1 MRRREFI
8 TLISS
13 AVASP
18 PLAAFG
24 QRGEHV
30 RRIGV
35 LIPFQ
40 ADPETQALLA
50 AFKQRFK
57 ELGWTEGGNV
67 HIDYRFTDGNP
78 ERTRA
83 ASAEL
88 VGLSPDVIL
97 AYANPAVSSLMQVT
111 QSIPIVFTQASDP
124 VGSGFVSN
132 LAHPGGNI
140 TGFPSFEPA
149 IAGKWLE
156 VLKELAPGIRRAAI
170 VHHPSIAANVAFVR
184 AAEAASSAFG
194 VAVTAA
200 AVRNAADIEETI
212 TRFAQEPNGGLV
224 VAPAP
229 PTFDNRELIVALA
242 ARFHL
247 PTVYSYRFFVTSGG
261 LVSYGI
267 DGRDLWRD
275 AAVYVDRILRGAKP
289 GDLPVQLPTKYH
301 LVINLK
307 TAKALGLSVSSQFQQ
322 RADEVIE

>member
-13 AVASP
+13 AVASR

-24 QRGEHV
+24 QRGERV

-140 TGFPSFEPA
+140 TG
-149 IAGKWLE
+149 L
-156 VLKELAPGIRRAAI
+156 
-170 VHHPSIAANVAFVR
+170 
-184 AAEAASSAFG
+184 AASSNDTAPKQLELLAMIAPSASRIGILGNPNNPNFASVLKNAQVAGERAGLFITPVAAGNVEEIERAFAAFDKQGIQG
-194 VAVTAA
+194 VIATTDAVF
-200 AVRNAADIEETI
+200 
-212 TRFAQEPNGGLV
+212 FAQREHIAELALAKRLPTMFSQREYVEAGGLM
-224 VAPAP
+224 
-229 PTFDNRELIVALA
+229 
-242 ARFHL
+242 
-247 PTVYSYRFFVTSGG
+247 
-261 LVSYGI
+261 SYGASSI
-267 DGRDLWRD
+267 DAYRQAGI
-275 AAVYVDRILRGAKP
+275 YVGRILKGEKP
-289 GDLPVQLPTKYH
+289 ADLPIVQATKFE

-307 TAKALGLSVSSQFQQ
+307 TAKALGLNVPTSMQLL
-322 RADEVIE
+322 ADEMIE